1 MSKSEIGR
9 MLVNNI
15 TLIEYENADKTSS
28 FFIQSGVAGFYAT
41 KSELRD
47 LHGILSYYYNIDIV
61 NNTVI
66 SVK

>member
-47 LHGILSYYYNIDIV
+47 LYGILSYYYNIDIV